1 MFPRTNYPGTIFPG
15 TNFPGTNLPG
25 TNFPGTIFPG
35 TIFPGTIFPETHFPG
50 TIFPRTLFPG
60 DHFSGDQFSWALF
73 FRGPFFLG
81 TIFPRTVLIC
91 EWNSRDSR
99 FDASTRIKKSLKA
112 ISHYWFYETVTCCY
126 KRETVTIAFISS
138 KHYVRMSRSRAL
150 KKKVYWINK
159 IGVSRVATVICY
171 QLNTIRNWIN
181 YFIDWKQKHN
191 NKMHPL
197 NYVQCSLNKIWE
209 WHPTT
214 TKFVDSTN
222 FFFQCVYMFLHW
234 CVYLHCKNSG
244 VVMWVNSTHTCVVAG
259 IW

>member
-1 MFPRTNYPGTIFPG
+1 MFPG
-15 TNFPGTNLPG
+15 TNFPG

-35 TIFPGTIFPETHFPG
+35 TIFLGTIFPGTHFPG

-99 FDASTRIKKSLKA
+99 IDASTRIKKSLKA

-138 KHYVRMSRSRAL
+138 KHLCANVTVSCTE
-150 KKKVYWINK
+150 KK
-159 IGVSRVATVICY
+159 SL
-171 QLNTIRNWIN
+171 LNQQNWSVTSCHRHMLPT
-181 YFIDWKQKHN
+181 KHN
-191 NKMHPL
+191 
-197 NYVQCSLNKIWE
+197 
-209 WHPTT
+209 T
-214 TKFVDSTN
+214 
-222 FFFQCVYMFLHW
+222 
-234 CVYLHCKNSG
+234 
-244 VVMWVNSTHTCVVAG
+244 
-259 IW
+259 